1 MTTLLP
7 ARPGETVFCQVLEPG
22 PTCASAAGKTGSNY
36 TGWGVGVHW
45 YNGEA
50 MLTFY
55 FKKKKIGKVAF

>member
-1 MTTLLP
+1 M
-7 ARPGETVFCQVLEPG
+7 FCQVLEPG